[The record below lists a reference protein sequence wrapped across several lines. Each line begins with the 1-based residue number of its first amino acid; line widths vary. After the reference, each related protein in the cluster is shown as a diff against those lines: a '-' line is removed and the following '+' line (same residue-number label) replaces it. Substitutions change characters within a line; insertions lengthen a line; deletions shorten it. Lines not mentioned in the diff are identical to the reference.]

1 MVAGWGLG
9 RIASLGFAAGSLLV
23 AAGCSSDSDNAA
35 NAAAGAAGSAGSA
48 AGGSG
53 GAPAAGA
60 AGTAGEG
67 GEGGTPLN
75 PNPTVDECFEQ
86 ISDGISIDY
95 ARFNPKVGSHCMGTN
110 NQDITDIERVVF
122 LGDSVTTGTP
132 PSKIEEFFRTI
143 LTESLKQRFPG
154 VEVEDCSAF
163 GARTDDF
170 LLGKKQIQECFPDLF
185 EEDVAIEGATDD
197 RRTLVIFT
205 IGGNDLFAWAEDEL
219 DEAAG
224 QQAATDAAQLL
235 EDAVA
240 FIKDDARFPSGGF
253 VIYGNPYE
261 FTDGTGDVMSC
272 PLAGTL
278 GLSGNQIGLAGAV
291 TAFTERFMDIAVKY
305 NADMIFMLEHFCGH
319 GYHHDDEESQCYR
332 GPDAELWFDMTC
344 IHPNPKGH
352 AVIAEMF
359 DAVIAE

>member
-1 MVAGWGLG
+1 MAGNWGRI
-9 RIASLGFAAGSLLV
+9 RIASCGVLV
-23 AAGCSSDSDNAA
+23 AALGASGCSSDSDNTGNPAA
-35 NAAAGAAGSAGSA
+35 D
-48 AGGSG
+48 GGSG
-53 GAPAAGA
+53 GAGGSDAGA
-60 AGTAGEG
+60 GTSGAS
-67 GEGGTPLN
+67 GEGGTPAN
-75 PNPTVDECFEQ
+75 PNPTADDCFAD
-86 ISDGISIDY
+86 ISDGVSIDY
-95 ARFNPKVGSHCMGTN
+95 ASFNPKIGSHCMGTN

-132 PSKIEEFFRTI
+132 PSKAEEFFRI
-143 LTESLKQRFPG
+143 LLGESLKKRFPG
-154 VEVEDCSAF
+154 VEIDNCSAF

-170 LLGKKQIQECFPDLF
+170 LLGKKQVQACFPDLF
-185 EEDVAIEGATDD
+185 EGDEAKAGATDD

-219 DEAAG
+219 DEATG
-224 QQAATDAAQLL
+224 KQAATDAAQLL

-240 FIKDDARFPSGGF
+240 FVKDDKRFPSGGF

-261 FTDGTGDVMSC
+261 FTDGTGDVTSC

-278 GLSGNQIGLAGAV
+278 GLSGNQIGLAPAV
-291 TAFTERFMDIAVKY
+291 TLFTERFMDIAVTH

-319 GYHHDDEESQCYR
+319 GFHYDDETTQCYR
-332 GPDAELWFDMTC
+332 GPDAENWFDGTC

-359 DAVIAE
+359 EAVIAE